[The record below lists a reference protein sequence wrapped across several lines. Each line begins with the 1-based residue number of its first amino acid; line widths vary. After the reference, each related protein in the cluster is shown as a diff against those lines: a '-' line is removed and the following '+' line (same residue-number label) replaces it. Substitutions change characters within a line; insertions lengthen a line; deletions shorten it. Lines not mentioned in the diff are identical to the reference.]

1 MDFATQMRR
10 TYLSAVPHT
19 VYTAAVWLTSGY
31 LADSFSKAMAI
42 VFFIAGC
49 TFIFPF
55 GELIR
60 KVMKPINFLSAE
72 NKLPRLFTLLAFTI
86 PLSYPLIYMACV
98 ANINYFFPA
107 FTILVGAH
115 YLPFVYGYGK
125 LSFGILCGLLVIVGT
140 TGAVLFQN
148 AFSFCAYATGGILI
162 VFAAIHYYQIKK
174 ELA

>member
-31 LADSFSKAMAI
+31 VADSLSKAMAI

-60 KVMKPINFLSAE
+60 KIMKPINVLSAG
-72 NKLPRLFTLLAFTI
+72 NRLPRLFTLLAFTI

-115 YLPFVYGYGK
+115 YLPFVWLRQIEFWHLVRLTGWYRNHRGLVFSKCVFFLCLRYGRHTNCFRGYSL
-125 LSFGILCGLLVIVGT
+125 LS
-140 TGAVLFQN
+140 N
-148 AFSFCAYATGGILI
+148 
-162 VFAAIHYYQIKK
+162 
-174 ELA
+174 